1 MCNEMKSEKSL
12 PIRIH
17 SKVLQYITVK
27 ATQPVQTATHL
38 ISCHTP
44 APSPH
49 LGVSCSAGLLWY
61 GIEHVIYEF
70 PCSGL

>member
-1 MCNEMKSEKSL
+1 MCNEMKSEKSP

-38 ISCHTP
+38 MSCHTDRRP
-44 APSPH
+44 LSTQM
-49 LGVSCSAGLLWY
+49 GVSRSAGLWY
-61 GIEHVIYEF
+61 
-70 PCSGL
+70 